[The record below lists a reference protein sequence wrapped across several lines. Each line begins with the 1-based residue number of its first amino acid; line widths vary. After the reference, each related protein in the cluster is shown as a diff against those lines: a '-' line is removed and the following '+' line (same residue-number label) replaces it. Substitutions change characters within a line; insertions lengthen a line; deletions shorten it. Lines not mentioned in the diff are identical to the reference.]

1 MLDVQIICFKT
12 LIIISKMF
20 SYVFVIMEKCYNL
33 ALRETELTINP
44 RTRQILYKLNTQY
57 TRS

>member
-44 RTRQILYKLNTQY
+44 RTV
-57 TRS
+57 